1 MSWIHYFLLAI
12 VLLFV
17 FQGIYYL
24 FNKKIYTFRNPLLP
38 AVIAVFFASI
48 VTCIESYF
56 I

>member
-24 FNKKIYTFRNPLLP
+24 FNKKYILSEILYCPQLLL
-38 AVIAVFFASI
+38 FFLQ
-48 VTCIESYF
+48 V
-56 I
+56 